1 MTEDPRQPIDLTDEP
16 HNPDRD
22 STWSTLD
29 GTEEITDLMDEKDL
43 QDLLVEPDND
53 PDDFLL
59 DGDVPITLPG

>member
-1 MTEDPRQPIDLTDEP
+1 MTEDPRQPIDL
-16 HNPDRD
+16 
-22 STWSTLD
+22 TLD

-43 QDLLVEPDND
+43 QDLLVEPDID